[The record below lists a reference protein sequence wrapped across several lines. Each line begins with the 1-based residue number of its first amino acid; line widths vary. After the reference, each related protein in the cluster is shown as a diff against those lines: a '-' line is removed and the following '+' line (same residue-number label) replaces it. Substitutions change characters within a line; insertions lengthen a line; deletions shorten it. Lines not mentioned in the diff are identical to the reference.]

1 MTKSDSTNPAIPSF
15 ASPVKGRGE
24 IEARILEAVRS
35 LRFGTVEVT
44 VHASEVVQIERRE
57 KVRFER
63 DSAQAPAHRRRDTPP
78 EPPSAG

>member
-1 MTKSDSTNPAIPSF
+1 MKSDPMNRTDKPLAPPA
-15 ASPVKGRGE
+15 KGRGD

-57 KVRFER
+57 KVRFEK
-63 DSAQAPAHRRRDTPP
+63 DSAQTPAPRRRDTPP
-78 EPPSAG
+78 EPPTAG